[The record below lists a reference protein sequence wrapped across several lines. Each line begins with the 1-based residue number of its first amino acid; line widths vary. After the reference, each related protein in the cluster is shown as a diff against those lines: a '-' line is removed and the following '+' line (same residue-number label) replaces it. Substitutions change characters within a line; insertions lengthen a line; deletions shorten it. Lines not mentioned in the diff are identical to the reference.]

1 MKLLALISALVLAM
15 ATVACSSDP
24 EIVEKIV
31 EVEVEKIVEK
41 TVEVPVEKVVEK
53 IVEKEVE
60 VTVEKIV
67 EKPVEKIVEKT
78 TTVEVE
84 KDPGSLV
91 IYSGR
96 KESLVGPIIEQFA
109 DATGIKVDVK
119 YGKSAAMAATLN
131 EEGSNSPADVFY
143 AQDPGALGS
152 VEGMMQALP
161 TATLEK
167 IPAWAQDDDGKWVG
181 VSGRARVLVYSPT
194 RVKDNE
200 LPNTILELT
209 HPRYKGRLGW
219 APTNG
224 SLLTMITGMREVW
237 GEEKTSNWIKG
248 LLANDIKIYPK
259 NTPQVQAVHDGEID
273 FGLVNHYYLYRFVTE
288 AGEDFK
294 ARNYHVPS
302 AGPGALVMVS
312 GASVLKT
319 AKNKDNAERFI
330 NFMISKVAQQYL
342 AGQIF
347 EYPLVDGVKTNRL
360 LTPIADIK
368 QPDIALSDLSD
379 LTGTTELLRSLGAL
393 P

>member
-15 ATVACSSDP
+15 ATIACSSDP

-31 EVEVEKIVEK
+31 EVEKVVEKEVPVEVEKIVEK
-41 TVEVPVEKVVEK
+41 TVEVEKIVEKKVEVPVEKVVEK
-53 IVEKEVE
+53 KVEVEKV
-60 VTVEKIV
+60 
-67 EKPVEKIVEKT
+67 
-78 TTVEVE
+78 VEVE

-96 KESLVGPIIEQFA
+96 KESLVGPIIEQFS

-119 YGKSAAMAATLN
+119 YGKSAAMAATLS

-152 VEGMMQALP
+152 VESMMQVLP
-161 TATLEK
+161 ADTLTKVAT
-167 IPAWAQDDDGKWVG
+167 WAQDDDGKWIG

-194 RVKDNE
+194 RVKDSE

-224 SLLTMITGMREVW
+224 SLLTMITGMRKLLGDETVSGW
-237 GEEKTSNWIKG
+237 VKG

-259 NTPQVQAVHDGEID
+259 NTPQVKAVHDGEID

-288 AGEDFK
+288 EGEDFK
-294 ARNYHVPS
+294 ARNYHLPRGG
-302 AGPGALVMVS
+302 AGSLVMVS
-312 GASVLKT
+312 GASILKT
-319 AKNKDNAERFI
+319 AKNKDNAERFVD
-330 NFMISKVAQQYL
+330 FMLSKVAQQYL

-379 LTGTTELLRSLGAL
+379 LAGTTALLRSLGAL

>member
-15 ATVACSSDP
+15 ATIACSSDP

-31 EVEVEKIVEK
+31 EVE
-41 TVEVPVEKVVEK
+41 KV
-53 IVEKEVE
+53 
-60 VTVEKIV
+60 
-67 EKPVEKIVEKT
+67 
-78 TTVEVE
+78 VE

-96 KESLVGPIIEQFA
+96 KESLVGPIIEQFS

-119 YGKSAAMAATLN
+119 YGKSAAMAATLS

-152 VEGMMQALP
+152 VESMMQALP
-161 TATLEK
+161 SATLEK
-167 IPAWAQDDDGKWVG
+167 VPGWAQDDEGKWVG
-181 VSGRARVLVYSPT
+181 VSGRARVLVYSPS
-194 RVKDNE
+194 RVNANDLPKD
-200 LPNTILELT
+200 ISELT
-209 HPRYKGRLGW
+209 DSKWKGRLGW

-224 SLLTMITGMREVW
+224 SLLTMITGMRKVW
-237 GEEKTSNWIKG
+237 GEEKTADWIKG

-273 FGLVNHYYLYRFVTE
+273 MGLVNHYYLYRFVTE

-294 ARNYHVPS
+294 ARNYHIPS
-302 AGPGALVMVS
+302 AGPGSLVMVS
-312 GASVLKT
+312 GASILKT

-347 EYPLVDGVKTNRL
+347 EYPLVEGVKTNRL
-360 LTPIADIK
+360 LTPVENIK

-379 LTGTTELLRSLGAL
+379 LAGTTELLRSLGAL

>member
-1 MKLLALISALVLAM
+1 MKIFSLISAVVLAM
-15 ATVACSSDP
+15 ALVACSSDP
-24 EIVEKIV
+24 EIVEKV
-31 EVEVEKIVEK
+31 VEVEKI
-41 TVEVPVEKVVEK
+41 
-53 IVEKEVE
+53 
-60 VTVEKIV
+60 
-67 EKPVEKIVEKT
+67 
-78 TTVEVE
+78 VEVE

-96 KESLVGPIIEQFA
+96 KESLVGPIIERFS
-109 DATGIKVDVK
+109 DATGIEVEVK
-119 YGKSAAMAATLN
+119 YGKSAAMAATLS

-152 VEGMMQALP
+152 VEAMMQALP
-161 TATLEK
+161 AATLSK

-181 VSGRARVLVYSPT
+181 VSGRARVLVYSPD
-194 RVKDNE
+194 RVNANDLPKD
-200 LPNTILELT
+200 ISELT
-209 HPRYKGRLGW
+209 DSKWKGRLGW

-224 SLLTMITGMREVW
+224 SLLTMITGMRKVW

-248 LLANDIKIYPK
+248 LLVNDIKIYPK

-273 FGLVNHYYLYRFVTE
+273 MGLVNHYYLYRFVTE

-294 ARNYHVPS
+294 ARNYHIPS

-347 EYPLVDGVKTNRL
+347 EYPLVEGVKTNRL
-360 LTPIADIK
+360 LTPVEDIK